1 MAKKTRKKDIKNP
14 VIIEG
19 LPGMGNVGKIAV
31 DFIVDS
37 VNATK
42 YCEVT
47 SKRFP
52 SCVFVDDDNNIEL
65 PKVALFH
72 KKIKTQDFIF
82 VSGDIQPV
90 NELGC
95 YEFCEQVLKLF
106 PKVKEVVTLGG
117 IGLEELPLE
126 PKLYVAGTS
135 RNVVTK
141 YKLSKAKGNVGP
153 IFGVSGIL
161 VGMARER
168 KIPGVILLAQ
178 TLAHPQYLAI
188 KGSRG
193 LLKVLNH
200 TWKLGLNMRSLN
212 REVKEIEAEIKDK
225 VERVM
230 MLKEDKGKEH
240 MTYIG

>member
-1 MAKKTRKKDIKNP
+1 MTKKSIKNP

-31 DFIVDS
+31 DFIIDS
-37 VNATK
+37 LKATK

-47 SKRFP
+47 SRRFP
-52 SCVFVDDDNNIEL
+52 NCVFVDERNNIEL
-65 PKVALFH
+65 PKVSLYH
-72 KKIKTQDFIF
+72 KKIKGQDFVF

-90 NELGC
+90 NEIGC

-126 PKLYVAGTS
+126 PKLYAAGTS
-135 RNVVTK
+135 PKVLSK
-141 YKLSKAKGNVGP
+141 YKLPKAKGNVGP

-161 VGMARER
+161 VGMAKE
-168 KIPGVILLAQ
+168 KKVPGTVLLAQ
-178 TLAHPQYLAI
+178 TLAHPHYLGI

-193 LLKVLNH
+193 LLKVLNSA
-200 TWKLGLNMRSLN
+200 WKLGINMRSLN

-225 VERVM
+225 VEKVM
-230 MLKEDKGKEH
+230 MLSEEKKSTDH